1 MRAVLLSETGGP
13 EVLRVV
19 EVPRPDPGDGEVLIR
34 VRAASINPIDWKE
47 RRGLAPKELPAI
59 LGNDISGTVEQS
71 RAAGFAEGED
81 VFGFA
86 PTGGYAQFATAPAGA
101 IASMPAGV
109 SHEQAAALPVS
120 ALTAW
125 QALFTR
131 GDLHG
136 GQSLLVAGAAGG
148 VGHFAVQL
156 GKHAGA
162 HVTGTGSARNREFVL
177 GLGADE
183 YVDYAS
189 QDVAEVV
196 HDVDVAFD
204 TVGGATTE
212 TLVPTVRESGVIVV
226 IASAPPEAQAAE
238 RGVRTESLSMSVDR
252 QQLAEVAAL
261 VASGEVKV
269 EISATFPLDDVARA
283 HELSESGHSRG
294 KLILLP

>member
-47 RRGLAPKELPAI
+47 RRGLAPKQLPAI

-71 RAAGFAEGED
+71 RAAGFAEGDD

-86 PTGGYAQFATAPAGA
+86 AGGYAQFVTASPGA
-101 IASMPAGV
+101 IAAKPAGV

-156 GKHAGA
+156 GRHAGA
-162 HVTGTGSARNREFVL
+162 RVIGTGSARNREFVL

-189 QDVAEVV
+189 QDVADVV

-212 TLVPTVRESGVIVV
+212 TLVPSVREGGVIVV
-226 IASAPPEAQAAE
+226 IAGAPPEAQAAE

-269 EISATFPLDDVARA
+269 EISGTFPLDDVARA